1 MSNQQSVLINFNP
14 NFANGEASDFVQPF
28 NKQLEIPENSEVAFY
43 QGQLQRKT
51 IVIPEREEIKI
62 QYAEQ
67 LPSDDFREKVT
78 DGTYATMA
86 TADIPNKLLDDTI
99 FIEKGNYTQS
109 EFVEHFRSQLAESAS
124 ANRDDGFNNNTG
136 IDFLYQAVGENDAEG
151 VFLGY
156 APQNIPNAIY
166 ETANVG
172 SEVCLN
178 NATFDIGAQ
187 QTLFPDAQVDNWNTF
202 ITTQFPLNPISAS
215 QTSYPAKQD
224 DMQNIVYYDIEFSPI
239 PSTTQRVY
247 VNFIND
253 AMTSQNWSNPLVPNV
268 KAAYPNYPVDAD
280 GVPFGFFGIEY
291 KLQTDAANVS
301 TITGS
306 IFAADL
312 FSNRQQYVP
321 NDQFD
326 KAYERVLSDT
336 ESWTDMFVGQFTQRA
351 YEWKV
356 DGDFIPRQAIRIY
369 SLTEKTGV
377 PDPDGLTTNETRNYY
392 FQVLSKTYNDNG
404 FYGYKGN
411 DNLLFDSKD
420 FGLFLP
426 QRLVEDASALRSY
439 VSDRDFSK
447 RQFLGIKPYFHL
459 RNCSTA
465 TTIYNPKSTTISQ
478 RESDN
483 NEDMFGQP
491 IVRYSYN
498 FVNKGSVVRDIL
510 GTGRSYNDILKTNN
524 EEARFDP
531 NIYPQSRGRQAGV
544 NALYSDNQRYNFEIE
559 SLPIRT
565 FNSTKNKNNISG
577 NERTILHSTES
588 FIEGEVTELT
598 NSFLNKNVV
607 PSNLKYISLNNK
619 QKIVLNDI
627 AVKITR
633 ANTNQTADEITDCSF
648 EMLLRQQK

>member
-1 MSNQQSVLINFNP
+1 M
-14 NFANGEASDFVQPF
+14 
-28 NKQLEIPENSEVAFY
+28 
-43 QGQLQRKT
+43 
-51 IVIPEREEIKI
+51 
-62 QYAEQ
+62 
-67 LPSDDFREKVT
+67 PSDDFREKVT
-78 DGTYATMA
+78 DGTYATID
-86 TADIPNKLLDDTI
+86 TSDIPNKLGDDTI
-99 FIEKGNYTQS
+99 IIEKGNYTQS
-109 EFVEHFRSQLAESAS
+109 EFVELFRSELAENAS

-136 IDFLYQAVGENDAEG
+136 IDFLYQAVGENDEEG

-166 ETANVG
+166 DTANVG

-178 NATFDIGAQ
+178 NATFDVGAQ
-187 QTLFPDAQVDNWNTF
+187 QTLFPDAQVNNWNTF
-202 ITTQFPLNPISAS
+202 LTTQFPLNPISAS

-268 KAAYPNYPVDAD
+268 RAAYPNYPVDAD

-306 IFAADL
+306 IFIADL
-312 FSNRQQYVP
+312 FSNRLQYTP
-321 NDQFD
+321 NEQFD
-326 KAYERVLSDT
+326 KAYERVLSDSET
-336 ESWTDMFVGQFTQRA
+336 WTDMFVGQFTQRA

-404 FYGYKGN
+404 FYGIKGN

-420 FGLFLP
+420 FGIYLP

-439 VSDRDFSK
+439 VSDRDFSE

-459 RNCSTA
+459 RNCSTS

-483 NEDMFGQP
+483 LEYMYGQP
-491 IVRYSYN
+491 IVRYNYK
-498 FVNKGSVVRDIL
+498 FENKGSVVRDIL
-510 GTGRSYNDILKTNN
+510 GTGRSYNNILKTTN

-577 NERTILHSTES
+577 NERTIIHSTES

-648 EMLLRQQK
+648 ELLLRQQK